1 MVKVAEDGTYVP
13 LTNFYVPGKDKIKLL
28 KK

>member
-1 MVKVAEDGTYVP
+1 MVRVKEDGTYTP
-13 LTNFYVPGKDKIKLL
+13 LTNFYIPGKDKIKLL